1 MCNFVSEIFPS
12 IHWCPFPNGMQ
23 LGSFQRS
30 ITFPYWRHQPKD
42 FHRLSFSLQRRLIG
56 SRLVSWTWESLFLL
70 FPSVSATGRHE
81 NCFKETNC
89 SHLISIGIHWPSCCG
104 RRAEELL
111 SEGGFISHLLMSVC
125 EVRFS
130 CLPQRLYTSRIS
142 CWRMSG
148 ISRLIRLMRAPCLFV
163 CVCVKLADQ
172 HKANI
177 RYSNPWI
184 PWQSDDYMHTIW
196 REKCSTG
203 TAIKASFCIF
213 SVCDGCAGCDWYLV
227 PSMQAVDGSVRHL
240 VWMISTEVSR
250 LPFVLASSGSAVFK

>member
-1 MCNFVSEIFPS
+1 M
-12 IHWCPFPNGMQ
+12 H
-23 LGSFQRS
+23 QRGKH
-30 ITFPYWRHQPKD
+30 PLAMDVYLH
-42 FHRLSFSLQRRLIG
+42 RRLIC
-56 SRLVSWTWESLFLL
+56 
-70 FPSVSATGRHE
+70 FPSNLHVTGFSSWRI
-81 NCFKETNC
+81 T
-89 SHLISIGIHWPSCCG
+89 SMIHSY
-104 RRAEELL
+104 L
-111 SEGGFISHLLMSVC
+111 VC
-125 EVRFS
+125 V
-130 CLPQRLYTSRIS
+130 C
-142 CWRMSG
+142 
-148 ISRLIRLMRAPCLFV
+148 V

-196 REKCSTG
+196 SEKCSTG

-227 PSMQAVDGSVRHL
+227 PSMQAVNGSVRHL